1 MRLKMEIDDL
11 TPDQWCRAQEILQV
25 SYDMSD
31 GASRACVT
39 ITHQGEER
47 HVEMPVSRV
56 PGLLMGLALTETLR
70 ELGRTVNEAMRHIRA
85 PFQTVAGHNPDTGGA
100 VAARDVQCS
109 PACEAQ
115 DDDRPHHLECPTRKR
130 DA

>member
-1 MRLKMEIDDL
+1 MRLKVEIDDL
-11 TPDQWCRAQEILQV
+11 TPDQWSCAQRMLQV
-25 SYDMSD
+25 SYDIPD

-39 ITHQGEER
+39 LTHQGEER
-47 HVEMPVSRV
+47 HVEMPASRV
-56 PGLLMGLALTETLR
+56 SGLLMGLTLTTELR

-85 PFQTVAGHNPDTGGA
+85 PFQTVVGHNPDTGGA
-100 VAARDVQCS
+100 VAAWDVQCS